1 MIKIYTRDD
10 CLQCYMTKKWL
21 NEHKLKYTE
30 INISRDKKYIDYLK
44 SKSVKQTPYVV
55 TDHENWSGFR
65 PNKLALLIN

>member
-55 TDHENWSGFR
+55 TNRENWSGFR